1 VKAKLN
7 DIQEKKEIELMAG
20 EELKKTE
27 VILFEKENKEYEIEN
42 KIKEE
47 RDLVKHLKRVNFE
60 KEN

>member
-1 VKAKLN
+1 
-7 DIQEKKEIELMAG
+7 MAG